1 MTKITETKKYEMI
14 IAALTKTEMNEET
27 VMLVEFCK
35 AKIAAIA
42 EKAEKAKARRAEK
55 TKEADTI
62 YDSVLEV
69 LRGVEAGTYVS
80 INSIIDAIDAED
92 LTPGKITPRL
102 TSMIKEGLIE
112 KKTITT
118 GDKRR
123 VNGYALIG

>member
-14 IAALTKTEMNEET
+14 IAALTETEMNEET
-27 VMLVEFCK
+27 AMLIEFCK
-35 AKIAAIA
+35 TKIAAIA

-55 TKEADTI
+55 AKEADTI
-62 YDSVLEV
+62 YDSVLEA
-69 LRGVEAGTYVS
+69 LRNVETGTYVS

-92 LTPGKITPRL
+92 LTPGKVTPRL
-102 TSMIKEGLIE
+102 TSMIKEGLVE